1 MRKLFQFLPVVL
13 VVFFCNFNAHGQEHG
28 VSASA
33 PQLEFSQPKLIENV
47 GADSRFAARFNC
59 DSDGTIHA
67 NVLSRNGDSD
77 PMLLAIHADGTS
89 TSFSAQLPGFT
100 EISTP
105 QSVFVGNGKVYAL
118 VSAKSI
124 SPNPGD
130 ASRRWLVLIF
140 DKQGALTNT
149 VQLKQG
155 MRPLLV
161 GAFASGHILLG
172 SEDPLNHRMALTLV
186 DEHGTHVGEIA
197 LRDNDF
203 VARAASLPQ
212 DGSGTGSYS
221 AMFLIAMSQFIPSG
235 DHLLLVPEGT
245 SGLPVVEL
253 KEEGVVNSL
262 VPKLP
267 DGEILEA
274 FLGFDAT
281 TFTAQLG
288 TRTVPKSP
296 INDKDASGKHQTMGV
311 IPMASVVKISRTD
324 GSIVK
329 EIALGGNQV
338 QPACEVDGVLHS
350 LIVHSLTGTEEG
362 LQVTTAVLH

>member
-13 VVFFCNFNAHGQEHG
+13 VIFFCNFNSRAQKHS

-33 PQLEFSQPKLIENV
+33 PQLEFSRPKLIENV
-47 GADSRFAARFNC
+47 GANLMFAARFNC
-59 DSDGTIHA
+59 DSDGTIYA
-67 NVLSRNGDSD
+67 RVLSRNSDSD
-77 PMLLAIHADGTS
+77 PMLLAIHPDGTS

-100 EISTP
+100 AISAP
-105 QSVFVGNGKVYAL
+105 RSVFVGNGRVYAL
-118 VSAKSI
+118 VYAKSI

-149 VQLKQG
+149 VQLEQG

-161 GAFASGHILLG
+161 GAFPSGHILLG
-172 SEDPLNHRMALTLV
+172 SEDRLNHRMALTLV
-186 DEHGTHVGEIA
+186 DEHGTDVGEIA

-212 DGSGTGSYS
+212 DSEPGNYS
-221 AMFLIAMSQFIPSG
+221 AMLLIPMSQFISSG
-235 DHLLLVPEGT
+235 DQLLLVPEGT

-262 VPKLP
+262 VPKMP
-267 DGEILEA
+267 DGEILAA

-288 TRTVPKSP
+288 TMTVPKSP
-296 INDKDASGKHQTMGV
+296 INDKDASGKHLTMGTY
-311 IPMASVVKISRTD
+311 PLASVVKISRTD

-329 EIALGGNQV
+329 EISLGGNQA

-350 LIVHSLTGTEEG
+350 LTASEG
-362 LQVTTAVLH
+362 RLQVTAAILH